1 MLLLLSGA
9 GTAAV
14 YATAYLVLQR
24 RESHAKGEVIAVV
37 TVFVVIEI
45 VAVAR
50 VTIGIEDASVRTIAI
65 AATPAEPRRRRIYER
80 HAIAIPLS
88 CVAIIG
94 TITGLMEGLTTTGS
108 ESAAIYISNIIRV
121 DVW

>member
-1 MLLLLSGA
+1 MWVADVGA
-9 GTAAV
+9 KRRQASARI
-14 YATAYLVLQR
+14 LVLVDG
-24 RESHAKGEVIAVV
+24 RESHAEGEVIAVV

-65 AATPAEPRRRRIYER
+65 AATPAEPRRGRIYER